1 MAENGLIRARRC
13 SAAVK
18 WAVFAYLSLWQVSWA
33 AELGAGRLYRT
44 HSNEQSVLGPIE
56 DEAAE
61 LRMRSAT
68 ALAAQVGSGAM
79 SASTVGSQTASV
91 FAGGGNPRLYH
102 MGFFDDYRCTGRI
115 YDEPR
120 RWRMKC
126 SHNPRRMMPC
136 KCASKRGSSSLIH
149 CDCESPVVDMSG
161 KTVPFQVLENPE
173 LINAAVLPVPAIP
186 STND

>member
-1 MAENGLIRARRC
+1 MAGIGPKC
-13 SAAVK
+13 SAVALLLTVL
-18 WAVFAYLSLWQVSWA
+18 AHSALW
-33 AELGAGRLYRT
+33 T
-44 HSNEQSVLGPIE
+44 HSLAVQTGAARLFRNHANEQSVLGPMNE
-56 DEAAE
+56 EAAE
-61 LRMRSAT
+61 LRMRSSV
-68 ALAAQVGSGAM
+68 ALSAEASSSAM
-79 SASTVGSQTASV
+79 AVSTVGSQSQSV

-126 SHNPRRMMPC
+126 AHNPKRMMPC
-136 KCASKRGSSSLIH
+136 KCASKKGSSALIH

-161 KTVPFQVLENPE
+161 ENVPFQSLDNPE
-173 LINAAVLPVPAIP
+173 LLNAAVLPVPAIP